1 MVCIRKRSIGQT
13 SCFNPITNVKDSV
26 GFSKGKFMFG
36 LFVFAAYKKFMADFS
51 DYVLALFTVE

>member
-1 MVCIRKRSIGQT
+1 MSIGQT